1 MRGEGVRWEAGNR
14 QMLQS
19 RGKATLKDV
28 SVKRIYGLFRGYRW
42 QLAAILLL
50 ALASSLIGL
59 LPPLIMKEIIDTAI
73 PKGNKTL
80 LLEMVGL
87 MVLLPL
93 LSGLLGV
100 WQNHEN
106 TKVGQ
111 GVMRDLRKS
120 LFANLQRQSM
130 GFFTDAKSGE
140 IIQRLTGDVLAVQ
153 NVVTTVVVSAVT
165 QTVIV
170 LTTIV
175 ILFALDWR
183 LALLALIILPLF
195 ILPVRRVSEVRKR
208 LRGDTQRVRG
218 EMSAQLGEIFGV
230 SGALLTRIFQ
240 QEKQQEQQFGELNQK
255 VMDLELRLNLVGR
268 WYGMMLGILGPIG
281 TALIYL
287 YGGWNVV
294 TGIMTIGSIV
304 AFTQYLGRLYG
315 PVTTLLNL
323 QVEVATALGVFQR
336 IFEYA
341 DMEPEVTNALTAR
354 ELPPVEGKVAYRH
367 VTYAYQPGKYALS
380 DVSFEALPGEV
391 VAIVGPSGAGKST
404 LIGMLGRLYDPT
416 SGAVEIDGFDIKQ
429 VTLES
434 LRSQVA
440 FVTQESFLFH
450 ASIRDNLLF
459 ARQHATQEEVEAA
472 CKQAYIHEMIMGL
485 PEGYDTM
492 VGERGHRLSGGER
505 QRLAIARAILKDP
518 RILVLDEA
526 TSHLDSESEAYVQSA
541 LDELMRGRTTLVI
554 AHRLSTILSAD
565 RIVVMDAGHIM
576 ENGRHEELLEQDGL
590 YARLYRTQF
599 SKALEA
605 DLDD

>member
-1 MRGEGVRWEAGNR
+1 MKEAMRWEAGNR
-14 QMLQS
+14 QILQN
-19 RGKATLKDV
+19 RGKATLKEV
-28 SVKRIYGLFRGYRW
+28 SVRRIYGLFRGYRW
-42 QLAAILLL
+42 QLSAILLL
-50 ALASSLIGL
+50 ALLSAVIGL
-59 LPPLIMKEIIDTAI
+59 FPPLVMKAIIDKAI
-73 PKGNKTL
+73 PQGNKAL
-80 LLEMVGL
+80 MLEMVGL
-87 MVLLPL
+87 MALLPL

-111 GVMRDLRKS
+111 GVMRDLRRS

-153 NVVTTVVVSAVT
+153 NVVTTIVVSAVT

-170 LTTIV
+170 LTTV
-175 ILFALDWR
+175 CILFALDWR
-183 LALLALIILPLF
+183 LALLATIILPLF
-195 ILPVRRVSEVRKR
+195 ILPVRKVSEVRKR

-240 QEKQQEQQFGELNQK
+240 QEPRQEKQFAELNQK
-255 VMDLELRLNLVGR
+255 VMDLELKLNLVGR
-268 WYGMMLGILGPIG
+268 WYGMVLGILGPIG

-294 TGIMTIGSIV
+294 EGAMTIGGIV
-304 AFTQYLGRLYG
+304 AFTAYLGRLYG
-315 PVTTLLNL
+315 PVSTLLNL
-323 QVEVATALGVFQR
+323 HVEVATALGVFQR
-336 IFEYA
+336 IFEYQ
-341 DMEPEVTNALTAR
+341 DMEPEVDNLPGAR
-354 ELPPVEGKVAYRH
+354 TLPAVEGRVEYRH
-367 VTYAYQPGKYALS
+367 VTYCYQPGKYALT

-416 SGAVEIDGFDIKQ
+416 SGSVELDGHDIKG
-429 VTLES
+429 VTLKS
-434 LRSQVA
+434 LREQVA

-450 ASIRDNLLF
+450 ASIRENLLF
-459 ARQHATQEEVEAA
+459 ARQNATQEELEDA
-472 CKQAYIHEMIMGL
+472 CRQAYIHDMIMSL

-505 QRLAIARAILKDP
+505 QRLAIARAILKNP

-554 AHRLSTILSAD
+554 AHRLSTILSAN
-565 RIVVMDAGHIM
+565 RIIVMEAGQVM
-576 ENGRHEELLEQDGL
+576 ENGRHEELLELDGL

-599 SKALEA
+599 SKALG
-605 DLDD
+605 